1 MTGMDHDMD
10 TTDGMVAW
18 LEAQLDADERA
29 ASAASPGPWRY
40 DPTRGFRMPGTETLE
55 FVSSGTEPDFRGIA
69 ATGPADDPQ
78 SMADA
83 GHIARHD
90 PEHVRLDIAA
100 KRKIIERYGD
110 GEVTRLLVSGYRDRP
125 GYRAEWES

>member
-1 MTGMDHDMD
+1 MTGMDNE
-10 TTDGMVAW
+10 MVAW
-18 LEAQLDADERA
+18 LKAQLDEDERA
-29 ASAASPGPWRY
+29 AGAGSPGPWGY
-40 DPTRGFRMPGTETLE
+40 NPTHEFRMPGSGPLE
-55 FVSSGTEPDFRGIA
+55 FVGAGTEADFHGIA

-90 PEHVRLDIAA
+90 PTHVLHDIET

-110 GEVTRLLVSGYRDRP
+110 SDVVRLLTAGYRDRP
-125 GYRAEWES
+125 GYRAEWDL